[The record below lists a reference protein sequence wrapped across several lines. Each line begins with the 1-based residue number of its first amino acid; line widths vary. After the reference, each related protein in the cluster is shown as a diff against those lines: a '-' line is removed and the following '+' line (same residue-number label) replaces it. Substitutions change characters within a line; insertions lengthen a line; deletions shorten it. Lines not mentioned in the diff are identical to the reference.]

1 LQFYGPKPIVH
12 LVPIFW
18 RYVCHN
24 LCEGVKQEYRDE
36 EKEWGEGREH
46 KNENLYEVGFC
57 SSHL

>member
-1 LQFYGPKPIVH
+1 
-12 LVPIFW
+12 
-18 RYVCHN
+18 VCHN